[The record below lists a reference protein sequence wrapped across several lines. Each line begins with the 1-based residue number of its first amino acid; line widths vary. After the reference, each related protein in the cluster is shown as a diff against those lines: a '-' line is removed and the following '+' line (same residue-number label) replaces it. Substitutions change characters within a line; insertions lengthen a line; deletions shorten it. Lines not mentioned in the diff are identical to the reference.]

1 MSEAGAREAD
11 RTGSERTGSVPV
23 PHIVVPPPG
32 PRSAELLARAEKALY
47 LGTGQGLAPLVLASK
62 SGYTVTDVD
71 GNVYLDMASASAT
84 VPLGAVRP
92 DLLEPAIEALRRFG
106 NEDTHALITPDAVR
120 LAELLLEIAPPG
132 ISRVDIALN
141 GTEAVEIALRMM
153 RRATGRP
160 LVLAFFGGYHGES
173 LATAAAGAEEAS
185 IGAGLRTLAPGFV
198 HVPYP
203 NPYRSPFAPARPDGT
218 GDATVDF
225 IRDHLLFHSIDP
237 RDVAGVL
244 IEPVLGSG
252 GVVAPSAAFWSAL
265 SELCAEHDW
274 LLTLDEVKTGF
285 GRTGRMFAGEEWGLR
300 PDLMCLGKAL
310 GGGVMP
316 IGAVLST
323 ERVLGRIDD
332 VPTGSTWAWLP
343 AACAAALVTID
354 ALRAPGVLEHVR
366 AIEVAARTAFGALAD
381 RYPVIGDVRVKG
393 AFIAVEFVADRGS
406 KRRVPRFQDAVAR
419 ACLARGLIADSST
432 TSYNIQPSLVT
443 PIDVVLGC
451 AGILADAIEEVLAAN
466 PQYLSEG

>member
-1 MSEAGAREAD
+1 MTELPRM
-11 RTGSERTGSVPV
+11 
-23 PHIVVPPPG
+23 IVDPPG
-32 PRSAELLARAEKALY
+32 PRSQELLARAQKTFY
-47 LGTGQGLAPLVLASK
+47 LGTGQGIAPLILAGK

-84 VPLGAVRP
+84 VPLGAGRA
-92 DLLEPAIEALRRFG
+92 DLLDPTIAALRTFG
-106 NEDTHALITPDAVR
+106 NEDTHALMTPDAIA
-120 LAELLLEIAPPG
+120 LAERLIDIAPAG
-132 ISRVDIALN
+132 LSRVDIALN

-160 LVLAFFGGYHGES
+160 LVLSFMGGYHGES

-185 IGAGLRTLAPGFV
+185 IGSGLRTLAPGFV

-203 NPYRSPFAPARPDGT
+203 NPYRSPFAAPRPGGT
-218 GDATVDF
+218 GDATVDY

-252 GVVAPSAAFWSAL
+252 GVITPSEEFWPAL
-265 SELCAEHDW
+265 RALCDEFGW

-285 GRTGRMFAGEEWGLR
+285 GRTGRMFAAEEWSLR

-310 GGGVMP
+310 GGGVAP

-323 ERVLGRIDD
+323 EAVLGAIDD
-332 VPTGSTWAWLP
+332 IPTGSTWAWLP
-343 AACAAALVTID
+343 ASCAAALATIE
-354 ALRAPGVLEHVR
+354 ALQAPGVLDHVR
-366 AIEVAARTAFGALAD
+366 AIESASRVAFGSLAE
-381 RYPVIGDVRVKG
+381 RFEIIGDVRVKG
-393 AFIAVEFVADRGS
+393 CFIALEFVADRAT
-406 KRRVPRFQDAVAR
+406 KQRVPDFQDAVAR
-419 ACLARGLIADSST
+419 ECLRRGLIADSST

-443 PIDVVLGC
+443 PLDVIATAAKIVG
-451 AGILADAIEEVLAAN
+451 DAIATVLATTVLATDTAHTDIADSD
-466 PQYLSEG
+466 PTDGRR